1 MGGTLF
7 FPICKVEKKRGGGGG
22 TLFFPICKVGKKSGE
37 YTFEETNDC
46 GCFAIAWAVHLAY
59 GDKPEIIILDQTKLR
74 LHLEACL
81 LKQQFTFFP
90 HTIKKTQHT
99 RSQTLSIK
107 LD

>member
-1 MGGTLF
+1 MGK
-7 FPICKVEKKRGGGGG
+7 ISGG
-22 TLFFPICKVGKKSGE
+22 

-46 GCFAIAWAVHLAY
+46 GCFAIAWTVHLAY
-59 GDKPEIIILDQTKLR
+59 VDKPETIILDQTKLR

-81 LKQQFTFFP
+81 LKQQFTPFP
-90 HTIKKTQHT
+90 QHT